1 LAEQSAQ
8 LVACVPATAA
18 VEQLCDRDVGEPE
31 GIIEFTVREQADVGS
46 DPGTVEFKLDPA
58 IENGSQRRLFG
69 FTRRVLHDRIPSPA
83 SSQRFIIKIGR
94 WRHQRSSH
102 LGNPSETIAADRVVT
117 GPRLD
122 RGDPQVNRLLQ

>member
-1 LAEQSAQ
+1 MHDPGADLDQLLAQRRQRSMLDLLRQGEGAH
-8 LVACVPATAA
+8 
-18 VEQLCDRDVGEPE
+18 EVGEVVGQRVELEAHRVMPE
-31 GIIEFTVREQADVGS
+31 GI
-46 DPGTVEFKLDPA
+46 DPA
-58 IENGSQRRLFG
+58 IEGGPQRRLFG